1 MDYLEFARDVVSQA
15 VERGVEA
22 EAYISVGQ
30 NTSVNVDRGDVEK
43 LSQAG
48 SKGLG
53 VRVIRDGRMGY
64 AYTSDFGTSSIGKT
78 IDAAVN
84 LAEVAD
90 GDEYRSLPEPQPLP
104 EDDLD
109 VYDQAIVELPIGRKV
124 EMARRIEKAAFRYD
138 ERVVLTNRCTL
149 ISQYGSVA
157 IANSKGIAGSYDK
170 TFIGGFVMAMAADEN
185 DRSMAYGFDFGSRL
199 TDFMPTGIGTD
210 AARKAVGM
218 LGGRPVPTQRASVVY
233 SPMAATSVLG
243 ALSRA
248 LGADA
253 MQRNRSFLEGKI
265 GQTVAADMVSVLDN
279 GRLPGGIATRPFDDE
294 GVPTAATRLI
304 DEGVLQTA
312 LYDHYTATRD
322 GTASSTGNAGRSSH
336 ASMPTLD
343 ASNFY
348 FQPGHETPE
357 EVIGGV
363 EQGLYVESVMN
374 TASIN
379 PISGDYSIS
388 AKGYWIENGELSHP
402 VNEVTIA
409 LPMQELLPNIKAIGN
424 DLTFVPMM
432 GAMGSPTIRV
442 DGVMIGGVTAGEQQG
457 LGAA

>member
-1 MDYLEFARDVVSQA
+1 MDYLKFAQDVVSRA

-22 EAYISVGQ
+22 EAYINVGQ
-30 NTSVNVDRGDVEK
+30 KTEVNVDRGVVEK

-64 AYTSDFGTSSIGKT
+64 AYTSDFGANSIEKT
-78 IDAAVN
+78 IEAAVA

-90 GDEYRSLPEPQPLP
+90 SDEYRSLPAPQPLP
-104 EDDLD
+104 DDDLD
-109 VYDQAIVELPIGRKV
+109 VYDQAIVDLPIGRKV

-138 ERVVLTNRCTL
+138 ERIVLTNRCTL
-149 ISQYGSVA
+149 LSQYGSVA

-170 TFIGGFVMAMAADEN
+170 SSIGGFVMAMAADEN
-185 DRSMAYGFDFGSRL
+185 DRSMAFGFDFGSRL
-199 TDFMPTGIGTD
+199 ADFMPSAIGKD

-218 LGGRPVPTQRASVVY
+218 LGGKPVPTQRATVVY

-248 LGADA
+248 LGAGA

-312 LYDHYTATRD
+312 LHDHYTATRD
-322 GTASSTGNAGRSSH
+322 GTASSTGNASRRSH

-409 LPMQELLPNIKAIGN
+409 LSMQELLHNIKAIGS

-432 GAMGSPTIRV
+432 GALGSPTLRV
-442 DGVMIGGVTAGEQQG
+442 DGVMIGGSG
-457 LGAA
+457 

>member
-1 MDYLEFARDVVSQA
+1 MDYLKFAQDVVSRA

-22 EAYISVGQ
+22 EAYINVGQ
-30 NTSVNVDRGDVEK
+30 KTEVNVDRGDVEK

-53 VRVIRDGRMGY
+53 VRVIVDGRMGY
-64 AYTSDFGTSSIGKT
+64 AYTSDFGANSIEKT
-78 IDAAVN
+78 IEAAVT
-84 LAEVAD
+84 LAGVAD
-90 GDEYRSLPEPQPLP
+90 GDEYRSLPAPQPVP
-104 EDDLD
+104 DDDLD
-109 VYDQAIVELPIGRKV
+109 VYDQAIVDLPIERKV

-149 ISQYGSVA
+149 LSQYGSVA

-170 TFIGGFVMAMAADEN
+170 SFIGGFVMAMAADES
-185 DRSMAYGFDFGSRL
+185 DRSVAYGFDFGSRL
-199 TDFMPTGIGTD
+199 ADFMPTAIGTD

-218 LGGRPVPTQRASVVY
+218 LGGKPVPTQRAPVVY

-248 LGADA
+248 LGAGA

-312 LYDHYTATRD
+312 LHDHYTATRD
-322 GTASSTGNAGRSSH
+322 GTASSTGNASRRSH

-409 LPMQELLPNIKAIGN
+409 LSMQELLQNIKAIGS

-432 GAMGSPTIRV
+432 GALGSPTIRV
-442 DGVMIGGVTAGEQQG
+442 DGVMIGGSG
-457 LGAA
+457 

>member
-1 MDYLEFARDVVSQA
+1 MDYLKFAQDVVSRA

-22 EAYISVGQ
+22 EAYINVGQ
-30 NTSVNVDRGDVEK
+30 KTEVNVDRGDVEK

-53 VRVIRDGRMGY
+53 VRVIVDGRMGY
-64 AYTSDFGTSSIGKT
+64 AYTSDFGANSIEKT
-78 IDAAVN
+78 IEAAVT
-84 LAEVAD
+84 LAGVAD
-90 GDEYRSLPEPQPLP
+90 GDEYRSLPAPQPVP
-104 EDDLD
+104 DDDLD
-109 VYDQAIVELPIGRKV
+109 VYDQAIVDLPIERKV

-138 ERVVLTNRCTL
+138 ERIVLTNRCTL
-149 ISQYGSVA
+149 LSQYGSVA

-170 TFIGGFVMAMAADEN
+170 SFIGGFVMAMAADEN
-185 DRSMAYGFDFGSRL
+185 DRSMAFGFDFGSRL
-199 TDFMPTGIGTD
+199 ADFMPSAIGKD

-218 LGGRPVPTQRASVVY
+218 LGGKPVPTQRATVVY

-248 LGADA
+248 LGAGA

-312 LYDHYTATRD
+312 LHDHYTATRD
-322 GTASSTGNAGRSSH
+322 GTASSTGNASRRSH

-409 LPMQELLPNIKAIGN
+409 LSMQELLQNIKAIGN

-432 GAMGSPTIRV
+432 GALGSPTLRV
-442 DGVMIGGVTAGEQQG
+442 DGVMIGGSG
-457 LGAA
+457 

>member
-1 MDYLEFARDVVSQA
+1 MDYLKFAQDVVSRA

-22 EAYISVGQ
+22 EAYINVGQ
-30 NTSVNVDRGDVEK
+30 KTEVNVDRGVVEK

-64 AYTSDFGTSSIGKT
+64 AYTSDFGANSIEKT
-78 IDAAVN
+78 IEAAVA

-90 GDEYRSLPEPQPLP
+90 SDEYRSLPAPQPLP
-104 EDDLD
+104 DDDLD
-109 VYDQAIVELPIGRKV
+109 VYDQAIVDLPIGRKV

-138 ERVVLTNRCTL
+138 ERIVLTNRCTL
-149 ISQYGSVA
+149 LSQYGSVA

-170 TFIGGFVMAMAADEN
+170 SFIGGFVMAMAADEN
-185 DRSMAYGFDFGSRL
+185 DRSMAFGFDFGSRL
-199 TDFMPTGIGTD
+199 ADFMPSAIGKD

-218 LGGRPVPTQRASVVY
+218 LGGKPVPTQRAPVVY

-248 LGADA
+248 LGAGA

-294 GVPTAATRLI
+294 GVPTVATRLI

-312 LYDHYTATRD
+312 LHDHYTATRD
-322 GTASSTGNAGRSSH
+322 GTASSTGNASRRSH

-409 LPMQELLPNIKAIGN
+409 LSMQELLQNIKAIGS

-432 GAMGSPTIRV
+432 GALGSPTIRV
-442 DGVMIGGVTAGEQQG
+442 DGVMIGGSG
-457 LGAA
+457 

>member
-1 MDYLEFARDVVSQA
+1 MDYLKFAQDVVSRA

-22 EAYISVGQ
+22 EAYINVGQ
-30 NTSVNVDRGDVEK
+30 KTEVNVDRGVVEK

-64 AYTSDFGTSSIGKT
+64 AYTSDFGANSIEKT
-78 IDAAVN
+78 IEAAVA

-90 GDEYRSLPEPQPLP
+90 SDEYRSLPAPQPLP
-104 EDDLD
+104 DDDLD
-109 VYDQAIVELPIGRKV
+109 VYDQAIVDLPIGRKV

-138 ERVVLTNRCTL
+138 ERIVLTNRCTL
-149 ISQYGSVA
+149 LSQYGSVA

-170 TFIGGFVMAMAADEN
+170 SFIGGFVMAMAADEN
-185 DRSMAYGFDFGSRL
+185 DRSMAFGFDFGSRL
-199 TDFMPTGIGTD
+199 ADFMPSAIGKD

-218 LGGRPVPTQRASVVY
+218 LGGKPVPTQRATVVY

-248 LGADA
+248 LGAGA

-312 LYDHYTATRD
+312 LHDHYTATRD
-322 GTASSTGNAGRSSH
+322 GTASSTGNASRRSH

-409 LPMQELLPNIKAIGN
+409 LSMQELLQNIKAIGN

-432 GAMGSPTIRV
+432 GALGSPTIRV
-442 DGVMIGGVTAGEQQG
+442 DGVMIGGSG
-457 LGAA
+457 

>member
-1 MDYLEFARDVVSQA
+1 MDYLKFAQDVVSRA

-22 EAYISVGQ
+22 EAYINVGQ
-30 NTSVNVDRGDVEK
+30 KTEVNVDRGVVEK

-64 AYTSDFGTSSIGKT
+64 AYTSDFGANSIEKT
-78 IDAAVN
+78 IEAAVA

-90 GDEYRSLPEPQPLP
+90 SDEYRSLPAPQPLP
-104 EDDLD
+104 DDDLD
-109 VYDQAIVELPIGRKV
+109 VYDQAIVDLPIGRKV

-138 ERVVLTNRCTL
+138 ERIVLTNRCTL
-149 ISQYGSVA
+149 LSQYGSVA

-170 TFIGGFVMAMAADEN
+170 SFIGGFVMAMAADEN
-185 DRSMAYGFDFGSRL
+185 DRSMAFGFDFGSRL
-199 TDFMPTGIGTD
+199 ADFMPSAIGKD

-218 LGGRPVPTQRASVVY
+218 LGGKPVPTQRATVVY

-248 LGADA
+248 LGAGA

-312 LYDHYTATRD
+312 LHDHYTATRD
-322 GTASSTGNAGRSSH
+322 GTASSTGNASRRSH

-409 LPMQELLPNIKAIGN
+409 LSMQELLQNIKAIGS

-432 GAMGSPTIRV
+432 GALGSPTLRV
-442 DGVMIGGVTAGEQQG
+442 DGVMIGGSG
-457 LGAA
+457 

>member
-1 MDYLEFARDVVSQA
+1 
-15 VERGVEA
+15 
-22 EAYISVGQ
+22 
-30 NTSVNVDRGDVEK
+30 
-43 LSQAG
+43 
-48 SKGLG
+48 
-53 VRVIRDGRMGY
+53 
-64 AYTSDFGTSSIGKT
+64 
-78 IDAAVN
+78 
-84 LAEVAD
+84 
-90 GDEYRSLPEPQPLP
+90 
-104 EDDLD
+104 
-109 VYDQAIVELPIGRKV
+109 
-124 EMARRIEKAAFRYD
+124 MARRIEKAAFRYD
-138 ERVVLTNRCTL
+138 ERIVLTNRCTL
-149 ISQYGSVA
+149 LSQYGSVA

-170 TFIGGFVMAMAADEN
+170 SFIGGFVMAMAADEN
-185 DRSMAYGFDFGSRL
+185 DRSMAFGFDFGSRL
-199 TDFMPTGIGTD
+199 ADFMPSAIGKD

-218 LGGRPVPTQRASVVY
+218 LGGKPVPTQRATVVY

-248 LGADA
+248 LGAGA

-312 LYDHYTATRD
+312 LHDHYTATRD
-322 GTASSTGNAGRSSH
+322 GTASSTGNASRRSH

-409 LPMQELLPNIKAIGN
+409 LSMQELLQNIKAIGS

-432 GAMGSPTIRV
+432 GALGSPTIRV
-442 DGVMIGGVTAGEQQG
+442 DGVMIGGSG
-457 LGAA
+457 

>member
-1 MDYLEFARDVVSQA
+1 MDYLEFAKDVVARA

-22 EAYISVGQ
+22 EAFVNVGQ
-30 NTSVNVDRGDVEK
+30 NTSVEVDRGEVEK

-53 VRVIRDGRMGY
+53 VRVIRAGKMGY
-64 AYTSDFGTSSIGKT
+64 AYTSDFGASSIEKT
-78 IDAAVN
+78 IEAAVT
-84 LAEVAD
+84 LADVAD
-90 GDEYRSLPEPQPLP
+90 GDEYRSLPAPQPIP
-104 EDDLD
+104 EDDLE
-109 VYDQAIVELPIGRKV
+109 VYDEAIVELPIGRKV
-124 EMARRIEKAAFRYD
+124 EMARRIEKAALRYD
-138 ERVVLTNRCTL
+138 ERVILTNSCTL
-149 ISQYGSVA
+149 MSQYGTVA
-157 IANSKGIAGSYDK
+157 VANSKGIAGSYDK
-170 TFIGGFVMAMAADEN
+170 SFVGGFVMVMAADES
-185 DRSMAYGFDFGSRL
+185 DRSMALGFDFGSRL
-199 TDFMPTGIGTD
+199 ADFKPTEVGKD

-265 GQTVAADMVSVLDN
+265 GETVAADVVTVLDN

-312 LYDHYTATRD
+312 LHDHYTATRD
-322 GTASSTGNAGRSSH
+322 GTASSTGNANRRSHS
-336 ASMPTLD
+336 AMPSLD

-348 FQPGHETPE
+348 FQPGHETPA

-388 AKGYWIENGELSHP
+388 AKGYWIEKGELSHP

-409 LPMQELLPNIKAIGN
+409 LPMQELLRNVKAVGN
-424 DLTFVPMM
+424 DLTFVPMG
-432 GAMGSPTIRV
+432 GALGSPTIRV
-442 DGVMIGGVTAGEQQG
+442 DGVMIGGSG
-457 LGAA
+457 

>member
-1 MDYLEFARDVVSQA
+1 MDYLKFAQDVVSRA

-22 EAYISVGQ
+22 EAYINVGQ
-30 NTSVNVDRGDVEK
+30 KTEVNVDRGDVEK

-53 VRVIRDGRMGY
+53 VRVIVDGRMGY
-64 AYTSDFGTSSIGKT
+64 AYTSDFGANSIEKT
-78 IDAAVN
+78 IEAAVT
-84 LAEVAD
+84 LAGVAD
-90 GDEYRSLPEPQPLP
+90 GDEYRSLPAPQPVP
-104 EDDLD
+104 DDDLE
-109 VYDQAIVELPIGRKV
+109 VYDQAIVDLPIERKV
-124 EMARRIEKAAFRYD
+124 EMAKRIEKAAFRYD

-170 TFIGGFVMAMAADEN
+170 SFIGGFVMAMAADES
-185 DRSMAYGFDFGSRL
+185 DRSVAYGFDFGSRL
-199 TDFMPTGIGTD
+199 ADFMPTAIGTD

-218 LGGRPVPTQRASVVY
+218 LGGKPVPTQRAPVVY

-294 GVPTAATRLI
+294 GVPTVATRLI

-312 LYDHYTATRD
+312 LHDHYTATRD
-322 GTASSTGNAGRSSH
+322 GTASSTGNASRRSH

-409 LPMQELLPNIKAIGN
+409 LSMQELLQNIKAIGS

-432 GAMGSPTIRV
+432 GALGSPTIRV
-442 DGVMIGGVTAGEQQG
+442 DGVMIGGSG
-457 LGAA
+457 

>member
-1 MDYLEFARDVVSQA
+1 MDYLKLAKDVVSQA
-15 VERGVEA
+15 VEWGVEA
-22 EAYISVGQ
+22 EAYINVGQ
-30 NTSVNVDRGDVEK
+30 NTEINVDRGEVEK

-48 SKGLG
+48 AKGLG
-53 VRVIRDGRMGY
+53 VRVIRDGKGGSARHSGARLGY
-64 AYTSDFGTSSIGKT
+64 AYTSDFSANSIRRT
-78 IDAAVN
+78 IEAAVT

-90 GDEYRSLPEPQPLP
+90 GDVYRSLPEPQPAP
-104 EDDLD
+104 DEELD
-109 VYDQAIVELPIGRKV
+109 IYDQALVDLPIERKV
-124 EMARRIEKAAFRYD
+124 EMAKQL
-138 ERVVLTNRCTL
+138 ERVALGYDKRIVLTNPCML
-149 ISQYGSVA
+149 LSQVGTVA

-170 TFIGGFVMAMAADEN
+170 SFIGGFLMAMAADEN
-185 DRSMAYGFDFGSRL
+185 DRSMAFGFGFGSRL
-199 TDFMPTGIGTD
+199 ADFAPAEVGED

-218 LGGRPVPTQRASVVY
+218 LGGKPVPTQRATVVY
-233 SPMAATSVLG
+233 SPLAATSVLG

-248 LGADA
+248 VGADA
-253 MQRNRSFLEGKI
+253 LQRNRSFLKDKI
-265 GQTVAADMVSVLDN
+265 GQPVAADMVSVLDN

-322 GTASSTGNAGRSSH
+322 GAASSTGNASRGSH
-336 ASMPTLD
+336 ASIPGLD

-348 FQPGHETPE
+348 FQPGLQTPE
-357 EVIGGV
+357 EVIAGV
-363 EQGLYVESVMN
+363 ERGLYVESVMN

-388 AKGYWIENGELSHP
+388 AKGYWIENGALSYA

-409 LPMQELLPNIKAIGN
+409 LPMQELLQNIKAIGN

-432 GAMGSPTIRV
+432 GALGSPTIRV
-442 DGVMIGGVTAGEQQG
+442 DGVMIGGSG
-457 LGAA
+457 

>member
-1 MDYLEFARDVVSQA
+1 MDYLKFAQDVVSRA

-30 NTSVNVDRGDVEK
+30 KTEVNVDRGDVEK

-53 VRVIRDGRMGY
+53 VRVIVDGRMGY
-64 AYTSDFGTSSIGKT
+64 AYTSDFEASSIEKT
-78 IDAAVN
+78 IEAAVT
-84 LAEVAD
+84 LAGVAD
-90 GDEYRSLPEPQPLP
+90 GDEYRSLPEPQPVP
-104 EDDLD
+104 DDDLD
-109 VYDQAIVELPIGRKV
+109 VYDQAIVDLPIERKV

-138 ERVVLTNRCTL
+138 ERIVLTNRCTL
-149 ISQYGSVA
+149 LSQYGSVA

-170 TFIGGFVMAMAADEN
+170 SFIGGFVMAMAADEN
-185 DRSMAYGFDFGSRL
+185 DRSMAFGFDFGSRL
-199 TDFMPTGIGTD
+199 ADFMPSAIGKD

-312 LYDHYTATRD
+312 LHDHYTATRD
-322 GTASSTGNAGRSSH
+322 GTASSTGNAGRRSH
-336 ASMPTLD
+336 ALMPTLD

-409 LPMQELLPNIKAIGN
+409 LPMQELLQNIKAIGN

-432 GAMGSPTIRV
+432 GALGSPTLRV
-442 DGVMIGGVTAGEQQG
+442 DGVMIGGVTAG
-457 LGAA
+457 

>member
-1 MDYLEFARDVVSQA
+1 MDYLKFAQDVVSRA

-22 EAYISVGQ
+22 EAYINVGQ
-30 NTSVNVDRGDVEK
+30 KTEVNVDRGVVEK

-64 AYTSDFGTSSIGKT
+64 AYTSDFGANSIEKT
-78 IDAAVN
+78 IEAAVT
-84 LAEVAD
+84 LASVAD
-90 GDEYRSLPEPQPLP
+90 GDEYRSLPAPQPLP
-104 EDDLD
+104 DDDLD
-109 VYDQAIVELPIGRKV
+109 VYDQAIVDLPIERKV

-138 ERVVLTNRCTL
+138 ERIVLTNRCTL
-149 ISQYGSVA
+149 LSQYGSVA

-170 TFIGGFVMAMAADEN
+170 SFIGGFVMAMAADEN
-185 DRSMAYGFDFGSRL
+185 DRSMAFGFDFGSRL
-199 TDFMPTGIGTD
+199 ADFMPSAIGKD

-218 LGGRPVPTQRASVVY
+218 LGGKPVPTQRAPVVY

-248 LGADA
+248 LGAGA

-312 LYDHYTATRD
+312 LHDHYTATRD
-322 GTASSTGNAGRSSH
+322 GTASSTGNASRRSH

-409 LPMQELLPNIKAIGN
+409 LSMQELLQNIKAIGS

-432 GAMGSPTIRV
+432 GALGSPTIRV
-442 DGVMIGGVTAGEQQG
+442 DGVMIGGSG
-457 LGAA
+457 

>member
-1 MDYLEFARDVVSQA
+1 MDYLKFAQDVVSRA

-22 EAYISVGQ
+22 EAYINVGQ
-30 NTSVNVDRGDVEK
+30 KTEVNVDRGVVEK

-64 AYTSDFGTSSIGKT
+64 AYTSDFGANSIEKT
-78 IDAAVN
+78 IEAAVA

-90 GDEYRSLPEPQPLP
+90 SDEYRSLPAPQPLP
-104 EDDLD
+104 DDDLD
-109 VYDQAIVELPIGRKV
+109 VYDQAIVDLPIGRKV

-138 ERVVLTNRCTL
+138 ERIVLTNRCTL
-149 ISQYGSVA
+149 LSQYGSVA

-170 TFIGGFVMAMAADEN
+170 SFIGGFVMAMAADEN
-185 DRSMAYGFDFGSRL
+185 DRSMAFGFDFGSRL
-199 TDFMPTGIGTD
+199 ADFMPSAIGKD

-218 LGGRPVPTQRASVVY
+218 LGGKPVPTQRATVVY

-248 LGADA
+248 LGAGA

-312 LYDHYTATRD
+312 LHDHYTATRD
-322 GTASSTGNAGRSSH
+322 GTASSTGNASRRSH

-348 FQPGHETPE
+348 FQPGHQTPE

-409 LPMQELLPNIKAIGN
+409 LSMQELLHNIKAIGN

-432 GAMGSPTIRV
+432 GALGSPTLRV
-442 DGVMIGGVTAGEQQG
+442 DGVMIGGSG
-457 LGAA
+457 

>member
-1 MDYLEFARDVVSQA
+1 MGSIDVDYLEFAKDVVARA

-30 NTSVNVDRGDVEK
+30 NTSVNVDRGEVEK

-53 VRVIRDGRMGY
+53 VRVIRDGKMGY
-64 AYTSDFGTSSIGKT
+64 AYTSDFGAGSVGKT
-78 IDAAVN
+78 IEAAVS
-84 LAEVAD
+84 LADVAD
-90 GDEYRSLPEPQPLP
+90 GDEYRSLPAPQPLL
-104 EDDLD
+104 EEDLD
-109 VYDQAIVELPIGRKV
+109 IYDQAVVELPIGRKV
-124 EMARRIEKAAFRYD
+124 EMARRIEKAALRYD

-149 ISQYGSVA
+149 ISQHGTVA
-157 IANSKGIAGSYDK
+157 IANSKEVAGSYDK
-170 TFIGGFVMAMAADEN
+170 SFIGGFVMAMAADEN
-185 DRSMAYGFDFGSRL
+185 DRSVAFGFDFGSRL
-199 TDFMPTGIGTD
+199 ADFKPTAIGKD

-265 GQTVAADMVSVLDN
+265 GETVAADTVTVLDN

-312 LYDHYTATRD
+312 LHDHYTATRD
-322 GTASSTGNAGRSSH
+322 GTASSTGNATRRGH

-348 FQPGHETPE
+348 FQPGQETPE

-388 AKGYWIENGELSHP
+388 AKGYWIENGALSHP

-409 LPMQELLPNIKAIGN
+409 LPMQELLHNVKAVGN

-432 GAMGSPTIRV
+432 GALGSPTIRV
-442 DGVMIGGVTAGEQQG
+442 DGVMIGGSS
-457 LGAA
+457 

>member
-1 MDYLEFARDVVSQA
+1 MDYLKFAQDVVSRA

-22 EAYISVGQ
+22 EAYINVGQ
-30 NTSVNVDRGDVEK
+30 KTEVNVDRGVVEK

-64 AYTSDFGTSSIGKT
+64 AYTSDFGANSIEKT
-78 IDAAVN
+78 IEAAVA

-90 GDEYRSLPEPQPLP
+90 SDEYRSLPAPQPLP
-104 EDDLD
+104 DDDLD
-109 VYDQAIVELPIGRKV
+109 VYDQAIVDLPIERKV

-138 ERVVLTNRCTL
+138 ERIVLTNRCTL
-149 ISQYGSVA
+149 LSQYGSMA

-170 TFIGGFVMAMAADEN
+170 SFIGGFVMAMAADEN
-185 DRSMAYGFDFGSRL
+185 DRSMAFGFDFGSRL
-199 TDFMPTGIGTD
+199 VDFRPSAIGKE

-218 LGGRPVPTQRASVVY
+218 LGGKPVPTQRAPVVY

-248 LGADA
+248 LGAGA

-312 LYDHYTATRD
+312 LHDHYTATRD
-322 GTASSTGNAGRSSH
+322 GTASSTGNASRRSH

-348 FQPGHETPE
+348 FQPGHQTPE

-409 LPMQELLPNIKAIGN
+409 LSMQELLQNIKAIGN

-432 GAMGSPTIRV
+432 GALGSPTIRV
-442 DGVMIGGVTAGEQQG
+442 DGVMIGGSG
-457 LGAA
+457 

>member
-1 MDYLEFARDVVSQA
+1 MDYLEFARDVVSRA
-15 VERGVEA
+15 VEQGVEA
-22 EAYISVGQ
+22 EAFVNVGQ
-30 NTSVNVDRGDVEK
+30 NTSVNVDRGEVEK

-64 AYTSDFGTSSIGKT
+64 AYTSDFGASSIKKT
-78 IDAAVN
+78 IEAAVT
-84 LAEVAD
+84 LANVAD
-90 GDEYRSLPEPQPLP
+90 GDEYRSLPAPQPL
-104 EDDLD
+104 EDDELE

-149 ISQYGSVA
+149 MSQHGTVA
-157 IANSKGIAGSYDK
+157 VANSKGIAGSYDK
-170 TFIGGFVMAMAADEN
+170 SFIGGFVMVMAADEN
-185 DRSMAYGFDFGSRL
+185 DRSMAFGFDFGSRL
-199 TDFMPTGIGTD
+199 ADFRPTEVGKD

-218 LGGRPVPTQRASVVY
+218 LGGKPVPTQRASVVY
-233 SPMAATSVLG
+233 SPMAATSILG

-253 MQRNRSFLEGKI
+253 MQRNRSFLEGKV
-265 GQTVAADMVSVLDN
+265 GHTVAADIVSVLDN

-312 LYDHYTATRD
+312 LHDHYTATRD
-322 GTASSTGNAGRSSH
+322 GTASSTGNANRRSH
-336 ASMPTLD
+336 ASMPALD

-388 AKGYWIENGELSHP
+388 AKGYWIEKGKLSHP

-409 LPMQELLPNIKAIGN
+409 LPMQELLQNVKAVGN

-432 GAMGSPTIRV
+432 GALGSPTIRV
-442 DGVMIGGVTAGEQQG
+442 DGVMIGGSG
-457 LGAA
+457 

>member
-1 MDYLEFARDVVSQA
+1 MDYLKFAQDVVSRA

-22 EAYISVGQ
+22 EAYINVGQ
-30 NTSVNVDRGDVEK
+30 KTEVNVDRGVVEK

-64 AYTSDFGTSSIGKT
+64 AYTSDFGANSIEKT
-78 IDAAVN
+78 IEAAVA

-90 GDEYRSLPEPQPLP
+90 SDEYRSLPAPQPLP
-104 EDDLD
+104 DDDLD
-109 VYDQAIVELPIGRKV
+109 VYDQAIVDLPIGRKV

-138 ERVVLTNRCTL
+138 ERIVLTNRCTL
-149 ISQYGSVA
+149 LSQYGSVA

-170 TFIGGFVMAMAADEN
+170 SFIGGFVMAMAADEN
-185 DRSMAYGFDFGSRL
+185 DRSMAFGFDFGSRL
-199 TDFMPTGIGTD
+199 ADFMPSAIGKD

-218 LGGRPVPTQRASVVY
+218 LGGKPVPTQRATVVY

-248 LGADA
+248 LGAGA

-312 LYDHYTATRD
+312 LHDHYTATRD
-322 GTASSTGNAGRSSH
+322 GTASSTGNASRRSH

-348 FQPGHETPE
+348 FQPGHQTPE

-409 LPMQELLPNIKAIGN
+409 LPMQELLHNIKAIGS
-424 DLTFVPMM
+424 DLTFVPMI
-432 GAMGSPTIRV
+432 GALGSPTLRV
-442 DGVMIGGVTAGEQQG
+442 DGVMIGGSGELQGGTAG
-457 LGAA
+457 

>member
-30 NTSVNVDRGDVEK
+30 KTEVNVDRGDVEK

-53 VRVIRDGRMGY
+53 VRVIVDGRMGY
-64 AYTSDFGTSSIGKT
+64 AYTSDFGANSIEKT
-78 IDAAVN
+78 IEAAVT
-84 LAEVAD
+84 LAGVAD
-90 GDEYRSLPEPQPLP
+90 GDEYRSLPAPQPVP
-104 EDDLD
+104 DDDLD
-109 VYDQAIVELPIGRKV
+109 VYDQAIVDLPIERKV

-138 ERVVLTNRCTL
+138 ERIVLTNRCTL
-149 ISQYGSVA
+149 LSQYGSVA

-170 TFIGGFVMAMAADEN
+170 SFIGGFVMAMAADEN
-185 DRSMAYGFDFGSRL
+185 DRSMAFGFDFGSRL
-199 TDFMPTGIGTD
+199 ADFMPSAIGKD

-218 LGGRPVPTQRASVVY
+218 LGGKPVPTQRAPVVY

-248 LGADA
+248 LGAGA

-312 LYDHYTATRD
+312 LHDHYTATRD

-409 LPMQELLPNIKAIGN
+409 LSMQELLQNIKAIGN

-432 GAMGSPTIRV
+432 GALGSPTLRV
-442 DGVMIGGVTAGEQQG
+442 DGVMIGGVTAG
-457 LGAA
+457 

>member
-1 MDYLEFARDVVSQA
+1 MDYLKFAQDVVSRA

-22 EAYISVGQ
+22 EAYINVGQ
-30 NTSVNVDRGDVEK
+30 KTEVNVDRGVVEK

-64 AYTSDFGTSSIGKT
+64 AYTSDFGANSIEKT
-78 IDAAVN
+78 IEAAVA

-90 GDEYRSLPEPQPLP
+90 SDEYRSLPAPQPLP
-104 EDDLD
+104 DDDLD
-109 VYDQAIVELPIGRKV
+109 VYDQAIVDLPIGRKV

-138 ERVVLTNRCTL
+138 ERIVLTNRCTL
-149 ISQYGSVA
+149 LSQYGSVA

-170 TFIGGFVMAMAADEN
+170 SSIGGFVMAMAADEN
-185 DRSMAYGFDFGSRL
+185 DRSMAFGFDFGSRL
-199 TDFMPTGIGTD
+199 ADFMPSAIGKD

-218 LGGRPVPTQRASVVY
+218 LGGKPVPTQRATVVY

-248 LGADA
+248 LGAGA

-312 LYDHYTATRD
+312 LHDHYTATRD
-322 GTASSTGNAGRSSH
+322 GTASSTGNASRRSH

-348 FQPGHETPE
+348 FQPGHQTPE

-409 LPMQELLPNIKAIGN
+409 LSMQELLHNIKAIGN

-432 GAMGSPTIRV
+432 GALGSPTIRV
-442 DGVMIGGVTAGEQQG
+442 DGVMIGGSG
-457 LGAA
+457 

>member
-53 VRVIRDGRMGY
+53 VRVIVDGRMGY

-78 IDAAVN
+78 IDAAVA

-90 GDEYRSLPEPQPLP
+90 GDEFRSLPEPQPIP
-104 EDDLD
+104 DDDLD
-109 VYDQAIVELPIGRKV
+109 VYDQAIVDLPIGRKV
-124 EMARRIEKAAFRYD
+124 EMAKRIEKAAFRYD

-149 ISQYGSVA
+149 MSQYGSVA

-170 TFIGGFVMAMAADEN
+170 SFIGGFVMAMAADEN
-185 DRSMAYGFDFGSRL
+185 DRSMAFGFDFGSRL
-199 TDFMPTGIGTD
+199 ADFMPTGIGTD

-218 LGGRPVPTQRASVVY
+218 LGGKPVPTQRASVVY

-388 AKGYWIENGELSHP
+388 AKGYWIENGEMSHP

-409 LPMQELLPNIKAIGN
+409 LPMQELLHNIKAIGN

-442 DGVMIGGVTAGEQQG
+442 DGVMIGGSG
-457 LGAA
+457 

>member
-1 MDYLEFARDVVSQA
+1 MDYLKFAQDVVSRA

-22 EAYISVGQ
+22 EAYINVGQ
-30 NTSVNVDRGDVEK
+30 KTEVNVDRGDVEK

-53 VRVIRDGRMGY
+53 VRVIVDGRMGY
-64 AYTSDFGTSSIGKT
+64 AYTSDFGANSIEKT
-78 IDAAVN
+78 IEAAVT
-84 LAEVAD
+84 LAGVAD
-90 GDEYRSLPEPQPLP
+90 GDEYRSLPAPQPVP
-104 EDDLD
+104 DDDLD
-109 VYDQAIVELPIGRKV
+109 VYDQAIVDLPIERKV
-124 EMARRIEKAAFRYD
+124 EMAKRIEKAAFRYD

-170 TFIGGFVMAMAADEN
+170 SFIGGFVMAMAADEN
-185 DRSMAYGFDFGSRL
+185 DRSMAFGFDFGSRL
-199 TDFMPTGIGTD
+199 ADFMPSAIGKD

-218 LGGRPVPTQRASVVY
+218 LGGKPVPTQRAPVVY

-248 LGADA
+248 LGAGA

-294 GVPTAATRLI
+294 GVPTVATRLI

-312 LYDHYTATRD
+312 LHDHYTATRD
-322 GTASSTGNAGRSSH
+322 GTASSTGNASRRSH

-409 LPMQELLPNIKAIGN
+409 LSMQELLQNIKAIGS

-432 GAMGSPTIRV
+432 GALGSPTIRV
-442 DGVMIGGVTAGEQQG
+442 DGVMIGGSG
-457 LGAA
+457 

>member
-78 IDAAVN
+78 IDAAVT
-84 LAEVAD
+84 LAGVAD
-90 GDEYRSLPEPQPLP
+90 GDEYRSLPAPQPVP
-104 EDDLD
+104 DDDLD
-109 VYDQAIVELPIGRKV
+109 VYDQAIVDLPIERKV

-138 ERVVLTNRCTL
+138 ERIVLTNRCTL
-149 ISQYGSVA
+149 LSQYGSVA

-170 TFIGGFVMAMAADEN
+170 SFIGGFVMAMAADEN
-185 DRSMAYGFDFGSRL
+185 DRSMAFGFDFGSRL
-199 TDFMPTGIGTD
+199 ADFMPSAIGKD

-218 LGGRPVPTQRASVVY
+218 LGGRPVPTQRAPVVY

-294 GVPTAATRLI
+294 GVPTVATRLI

-312 LYDHYTATRD
+312 LHDHYTATRD
-322 GTASSTGNAGRSSH
+322 GTASSTGNASRRSH

-374 TASIN
+374 TSSIN

-409 LPMQELLPNIKAIGN
+409 LSMQELLQNIKAIGS

-432 GAMGSPTIRV
+432 GALGSPTIRV
-442 DGVMIGGVTAGEQQG
+442 DGVMIGGVTAG
-457 LGAA
+457 

>member
-1 MDYLEFARDVVSQA
+1 MDYLKFAQDVVSRA

-22 EAYISVGQ
+22 EAYINVGQ
-30 NTSVNVDRGDVEK
+30 KTEVNVDRGDVEK

-53 VRVIRDGRMGY
+53 VRVIVDGRMGY
-64 AYTSDFGTSSIGKT
+64 AYTSDFGANSIEKT
-78 IDAAVN
+78 IEAAVT
-84 LAEVAD
+84 LAGVAD
-90 GDEYRSLPEPQPLP
+90 GDEYRSLPAPQPVP
-104 EDDLD
+104 DDDLD
-109 VYDQAIVELPIGRKV
+109 VYDQAIVDLPIERKV

-138 ERVVLTNRCTL
+138 ERIVLTNRCTL
-149 ISQYGSVA
+149 LSQYGSVA

-170 TFIGGFVMAMAADEN
+170 SFIGGFVMAMAADEN
-185 DRSMAYGFDFGSRL
+185 DRSMAFGFDFGSRL
-199 TDFMPTGIGTD
+199 ADFRPSAIGKE

-218 LGGRPVPTQRASVVY
+218 LGGKPVPTQRATVVY

-312 LYDHYTATRD
+312 LHDHYTATRD
-322 GTASSTGNAGRSSH
+322 GTASSTGNASRRSH

-409 LPMQELLPNIKAIGN
+409 LSMQELLQNIKAIGS

-432 GAMGSPTIRV
+432 GALGSPTIRV
-442 DGVMIGGVTAGEQQG
+442 DGVMIGGSG
-457 LGAA
+457 

>member
-1 MDYLEFARDVVSQA
+1 MDYLKFAQDVVSRA

-22 EAYISVGQ
+22 EAYINVGQ
-30 NTSVNVDRGDVEK
+30 KTEVNVDRGDVEK

-53 VRVIRDGRMGY
+53 VRVIVDGRMGY
-64 AYTSDFGTSSIGKT
+64 AYTSDFGANSIEKT
-78 IDAAVN
+78 IEAAVT
-84 LAEVAD
+84 LAGVAD
-90 GDEYRSLPEPQPLP
+90 GDEYRSLPAPQPVP
-104 EDDLD
+104 DDDLE
-109 VYDQAIVELPIGRKV
+109 VYDQAIVDLPIERKV

-170 TFIGGFVMAMAADEN
+170 SFIGGFVMAMAADES
-185 DRSMAYGFDFGSRL
+185 DRSVAYGFDFGSRL
-199 TDFMPTGIGTD
+199 ADFMPTGIGTD

-218 LGGRPVPTQRASVVY
+218 LGGRPVPTQRAPVVY

-248 LGADA
+248 LGAGA

-312 LYDHYTATRD
+312 LHDHYTATRD
-322 GTASSTGNAGRSSH
+322 GTASSTGNASRRSH

-409 LPMQELLPNIKAIGN
+409 LSMQELLQNIKAIGS

-432 GAMGSPTIRV
+432 GALGSPTIRV
-442 DGVMIGGVTAGEQQG
+442 DGVMIGGSG
-457 LGAA
+457 

>member
-1 MDYLEFARDVVSQA
+1 MDYLNFARDVVSRA

-22 EAYISVGQ
+22 EAFVNVGQ
-30 NTSVNVDRGDVEK
+30 NTSVNVDRGEVEK

-48 SKGLG
+48 SKGMG
-53 VRVIRDGRMGY
+53 VRVVRDGRMGY
-64 AYTSDFGTSSIGKT
+64 AYTSDFGASSIGKT
-78 IDAAVN
+78 IEAAVT
-84 LAEVAD
+84 LADVAD
-90 GDEYRSLPEPQPLP
+90 GDEYRSLPAPQPLP
-104 EDDLD
+104 EDDLE

-149 ISQYGSVA
+149 MSQHGTVA
-157 IANSKGIAGSYDK
+157 VANSKGIAGSYDK
-170 TFIGGFVMAMAADEN
+170 SFIGGFVMVMAADEN
-185 DRSMAYGFDFGSRL
+185 DRSVAYGFDFGSRL
-199 TDFMPTGIGTD
+199 ADFKPTEVGKD

-218 LGGRPVPTQRASVVY
+218 LGGEPVPTQRASVVY
-233 SPMAATSVLG
+233 SPMAATSILG

-253 MQRNRSFLEGKI
+253 MQRNRSFLEGKV
-265 GQTVAADMVSVLDN
+265 GQTVAADIVSVLDN

-322 GTASSTGNAGRSSH
+322 GTASSTGNANRRSH

-388 AKGYWIENGELSHP
+388 AKGYWIEKGKLSHP

-409 LPMQELLPNIKAIGN
+409 LPMQELLQNIKAVGN
-424 DLTFVPMM
+424 DLTFVPMT
-432 GAMGSPTIRV
+432 GALGSPTIRV
-442 DGVMIGGVTAGEQQG
+442 DGVMIGGSG
-457 LGAA
+457 

>member
-1 MDYLEFARDVVSQA
+1 MDYLKLARDIVSRA

-22 EAYISVGQ
+22 EAYINVGQ
-30 NTSVNVDRGDVEK
+30 NTEVNVDRGEVEK

-48 SKGLG
+48 AKGLG
-53 VRVIRDGRMGY
+53 VRVIRDGKMGY
-64 AYTSDFGTSSIGKT
+64 AYTSDFTAGSIEKT
-78 IDAAVN
+78 IEAAVT
-84 LAEVAD
+84 LSDVAD
-90 GDEYRSLPEPQPLP
+90 GDEYRTLPAPQPVP
-104 EDDLD
+104 EDDLEI
-109 VYDQAIVELPIGRKV
+109 YDQAIVDLPIGRKV
-124 EMARRIEKAAFRYD
+124 DIARRIEKAALRYD
-138 ERVVLTNRCTL
+138 ERIVLTNRCTL
-149 ISQYGSVA
+149 LSQYGTVA

-170 TFIGGFVMAMAADEN
+170 SFIGGYLMAMAQDGS
-185 DRSMAYGFDFGSRL
+185 DRSMAFGFDFGSRL
-199 TDFMPTGIGTD
+199 SDFRPSEIGKE

-218 LGGRPVPTQRASVVY
+218 LGGKPVPTQRATVVY
-233 SPMAATSVLG
+233 SPLAATSVLG
-243 ALSRA
+243 ALARA

-253 MQRNRSFLEGKI
+253 MQRNRSFLKDRI
-265 GQTVAADMVSVLDN
+265 GQTVCAEMVSVLDN

-322 GTASSTGNAGRSSH
+322 GTASSTGNAGRRSH
-336 ASMPTLD
+336 AALPSLD

-348 FQPGHETPE
+348 FQPGHQTPE
-357 EVIGGV
+357 EVIAGV

-388 AKGYWIENGELSHP
+388 AKGYWIENGALSYP

-409 LPMQELLPNIKAIGN
+409 LPMQELLQNIKAIGN

-432 GAMGSPTIRV
+432 GALGSPTLRV
-442 DGVMIGGVTAGEQQG
+442 DGVMIGGSG
-457 LGAA
+457 

>member
-30 NTSVNVDRGDVEK
+30 KTEVNVDRGDVEK

-78 IDAAVN
+78 IDAAVA

-109 VYDQAIVELPIGRKV
+109 VYDQAIVDLPIERKV

-138 ERVVLTNRCTL
+138 ERIVLTNRCTL
-149 ISQYGSVA
+149 LSQYGSVA

-170 TFIGGFVMAMAADEN
+170 SFIGGFVMAMAADEN
-185 DRSMAYGFDFGSRL
+185 DRSMAFGFDFGSRL
-199 TDFMPTGIGTD
+199 ADFMPTGIGKD

-218 LGGRPVPTQRASVVY
+218 LGGKPVPTQRATVVY

-312 LYDHYTATRD
+312 LHDHYTATRD

-363 EQGLYVESVMN
+363 ERGLYVESVMN
-374 TASIN
+374 TSSIN

-409 LPMQELLPNIKAIGN
+409 LSMQELLQNIKAIGS

-432 GAMGSPTIRV
+432 GALGSPTIRV
-442 DGVMIGGVTAGEQQG
+442 DGVMIGGSG
-457 LGAA
+457 